1 MRLLLAV
8 FVAVLG
14 IVLGPAAVASA
25 DGGPVGADIQ
35 VAQTLGD
42 RELTV
47 IIRRVDTPPAP
58 LRVDVVTHAGTPAGR
73 LELRASTAGETV
85 STTRV
90 ELGATPGFHSGTLRV
105 DRAGPWELTT
115 DDGVQEATIPFVVPA
130 LVQSPW
136 ERATYGGFVAAGAL
150 LLIALGLAVFGR
162 AGFALVPAGGMV
174 AALAVAV
181 TAGLLAPVLPE
192 LDTPHQRTSSG
203 DLSRPPVNLV
213 TSMRGADLR
222 LQLTDGT
229 TGRPVDDLL
238 IHHNAFLHLMVVS
251 PSGGMDHLH
260 PIRVAP
266 GDYRARLDP
275 VEVGVHAVGVELARR
290 GGGVQLVRSSVRV
303 DTATAAPARQ
313 GDAELTEVIRPAG
326 TPSTIAAAFG
336 SPDLQPWLGM
346 LGHLIVVGP
355 VDDLRSPECAP
366 IWAHVHAMV
375 PQTRGFPDK
384 PDESV
389 AAFGPD
395 VRFTYTF
402 PLPGRY
408 LAWIQAERDY
418 AVITVPTV
426 IDVPAAEST
435 TVTGRTGQYTV
446 DLTADRPKQGA
457 NMLDFEVIDAAGRP
471 ATVDTIG
478 VEFVMPQMGH
488 ALPPVSAT
496 RTEPGRYRASNIDI
510 PMSGAWEVTVSLPGD
525 EDVVLT
531 LLVT

>member
-1 MRLLLAV
+1 MKLLLAV
-8 FVAVLG
+8 VAAVLG
-14 IVLGPAAVASA
+14 MVFGPAAPASA
-25 DGGPVGADIQ
+25 DGGTVGADIH

-47 IIRRVDTPPAP
+47 IIRRVGTPPAP

-90 ELGATPGFHSGTLRV
+90 ELGATPGFHTGTLRV
-105 DRAGPWELTT
+105 DRAGPWELTVVEAET
-115 DDGVQEATIPFVVPA
+115 SDAQAATIPFVIPA
-130 LVQSPW
+130 FVASPW
-136 ERATYGGFVAAGAL
+136 ERTTYGGFVAAGAL

-162 AGFALVPAGGMV
+162 VGLALVPAGGMV

-181 TAGLLAPVLPE
+181 TAGLLAPVIPAPPAPGTD
-192 LDTPHQRTSSG
+192 LDPTFDNVNAPYQRTTTG

-213 TSMRGADLR
+213 TSMHGDDLR
-222 LQLTDGT
+222 LQVTDGA

-238 IHHNAFLHLMVVS
+238 VHHNAFLHLMVVS
-251 PSGGMDHLH
+251 PSGGMEHLH

-275 VEVGVHAVGVELARR
+275 VEVGVHAVAVELARR

-303 DTATAAPARQ
+303 DTATAAPPRQ
-313 GDAELTEVIRPAG
+313 GAAELNEVIRPAG
-326 TPSTIAAAFG
+326 TPSTITAAFG

-346 LGHLIVVGP
+346 LGHMIVVGP
-355 VDDLRSPECAP
+355 VDDLRSPERAP
-366 IWAHVHAMV
+366 IWAHVHAMI
-375 PQTRGFPDK
+375 PQTPGFPDK

-426 IDVPAAEST
+426 IDVPATEST
-435 TVTGRTGQYTV
+435 KGPRG
-446 DLTADRPKQGA
+446 
-457 NMLDFEVIDAAGRP
+457 
-471 ATVDTIG
+471 
-478 VEFVMPQMGH
+478 
-488 ALPPVSAT
+488 
-496 RTEPGRYRASNIDI
+496 
-510 PMSGAWEVTVSLPGD
+510 
-525 EDVVLT
+525 
-531 LLVT
+531 